1 MKRHLL
7 ILATTLLCCALL
19 PVQAQFG
26 PGSGP
31 ASPRFGGAMSKLF
44 SENKSFSATM
54 EMQAADPSGKNMA
67 MQGKIAFDEGKS
79 RFELDMTSVQGIPPE
94 AAGQMK
100 TMGMDKMVTI
110 SRPDTKSVYM
120 IYPGMQSYVESKM
133 PESEAVTNTSNFK
146 TDITE
151 IGKETVD
158 GHPCIKNKVVI
169 TDDKGA
175 KQECTVWNATDLEK
189 FPLKIQ
195 SGEGR
200 RAMTMTFKN
209 VSRDKV
215 ASSQFDAP
223 AGFTRYESMQ
233 SMMQQVM
240 MKRMGGMGGGF
251 GQ

>member
-1 MKRHLL
+1 MKRNLL
-7 ILATTLLCCALL
+7 ILATTLLCSAFL

-26 PGSGP
+26 PGPGP
-31 ASPRFGGAMSKLF
+31 ASPRLGGAMSKLF

-54 EMQAADPSGKNMA
+54 EMQVADPSGKPMT
-67 MQGKIAFDEGKS
+67 MQGKIAFDEGRS
-79 RFELDMTSVQGIPPE
+79 RFELDMTTMQGIPPE

-158 GHPCIKNKVVI
+158 GHPCVKNKVVI

-175 KQECTVWNATDLEK
+175 KQECTVWNATDLDK

-195 SGEGR
+195 SGEG

-215 ASSQFDAP
+215 AASQFDAP
-223 AGFTRYESMQ
+223 KGFSRYDSMQ

-240 MKRMGGMGGGF
+240 MKRMGAGGF